1 MARKVVKMSVL
12 FDLPP
17 MMNSTLDCLS
27 QCLKQ
32 IRATSFIFS

>member
-17 MMNSTLDCLS
+17 MMNSTLDCAS
-27 QCLKQ
+27 QYLKQ
-32 IRATSFIFS
+32 MRATSFIFS